1 MVVMIKSKKGG
12 KRFPLEH
19 QLNYK
24 LRLKTVPPPPPQY
37 LVCLFYDFMLFFF
50 FFQKFGIPYNLQGT
64 SFNLDIDPKSSK

>member
-24 LRLKTVPPPPPQY
+24 LRLKTVPPQY
-37 LVCLFYDFMLFFF
+37 LVCLFYDFMFFFF
-50 FFQKFGIPYNLQGT
+50 FFQKIERYLPYNLQGT
-64 SFNLDIDPKSSK
+64 TYNLDIDPKSFK